1 MYKLIFKLIVRNEE
15 MNVKDLIVSEDILID
30 DLLQKMNDTGQG
42 MLLVG
47 SEENVIAI
55 ITDGDIRRYI
65 LAHGKV
71 DVNIKKIANYSP
83 KMMSVVNATENNVR
97 KYMLEHRIQV
107 LPIIDSYGKVQRI
120 EFKSGQKIYRKK
132 NEKDLKIVIM
142 AGGKGTRLAP
152 FTNILP
158 KPLIPVG
165 EKTIIEH
172 IIEQFNNWGYR
183 KFDIIINYRKEVIK
197 AFFSENVFHNINNVD
212 INLWEEKECLGTAG
226 GLKLLQEELQ
236 STFIL
241 SNCDILVNA
250 DYSEL
255 LRSHKESQNLIT
267 VIVAPK
273 KVKIPYG
280 TFDIAENGCIK
291 SMKEKPI
298 YECLINTGVYV
309 VEPEII
315 DMIKDNTY
323 VHFTDIMQCCLDQG
337 LKIGTYEVLEDG
349 WMDMGEFSALKNMEK
364 KMGYN

>member
-1 MYKLIFKLIVRNEE
+1 
-15 MNVKDLIVSEDILID
+15 MNVRDLIVPEDISID
-30 DLLQKMNDTGQG
+30 ALLQKMNDTGKG

-47 SEENVIAI
+47 NEENIVAI

-65 LAHGKV
+65 LTHGKV
-71 DVNIKKIANYSP
+71 DADIKKIANYRP

-97 KYMLEHRIQV
+97 KYMSEHRIQV

-120 EFKSGQKIYRKK
+120 EIKSGLKVYRKE
-132 NEKDLKIVIM
+132 NEKDLRIVIM

-165 EKTIIEH
+165 DKTIIEH

-197 AFFSENVFHNINNVD
+197 AFFSDNVFRNINNVK

-226 GLKLLQEELQ
+226 GLKILQTELK

-255 LRSHKESQNLIT
+255 LRKHKEGHNFIT

-273 KVKIPYG
+273 RVKIPYG
-280 TFDIAENGCIK
+280 TFDIEKNGCIK

-309 VEPEII
+309 VEPQVI
-315 DMIKDNTY
+315 DMIEDNTCI
-323 VHFTDIMQCCLDQG
+323 HFTDVMQCCLDRG

-349 WMDMGEFSALKNMEK
+349 WLDMGELSALKNMEK
-364 KMGYN
+364 EMGYSG